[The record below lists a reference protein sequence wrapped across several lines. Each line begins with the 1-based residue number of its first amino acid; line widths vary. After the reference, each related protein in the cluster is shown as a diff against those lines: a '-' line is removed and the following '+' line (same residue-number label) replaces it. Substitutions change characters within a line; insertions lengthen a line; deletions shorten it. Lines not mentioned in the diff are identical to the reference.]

1 MGKTALLVQDI
12 QNGIVSRLASD
23 EAANEY
29 LARLAET
36 VKAARQAGIRI
47 IYVVVRFRPGYPE
60 IHPLNAMFGP
70 IAAAGGDAFTDGHAS
85 SQIHPL
91 LAPHEGDVTVV
102 KKRFSSFSGS
112 DLDLVLKSLGV
123 SHVVLTGLSTSGV
136 VLSTVRQAADLDY
149 KITVL
154 EDMCADGD
162 EEVHGVLM
170 RKVFPRQAEVVTAEA
185 WLGGLEGKD
194 V

>member
-1 MGKTALLVQDI
+1 MGNTVLLVQDI

-23 EAANEY
+23 ESANEY
-29 LARLAET
+29 LQKLAET
-36 VKAARQAGIRI
+36 VQAARQSGIRI
-47 IYVVVRFRPGYPE
+47 IYVVVQFRPGYPE

-70 IAAAGGDAFTDGHAS
+70 IAAAGGDAFTKGHPS
-85 SQIHPL
+85 SEIHPL
-91 LAPHEGDVTVV
+91 LTPKEGDISVV

-112 DLDLVLKSLGV
+112 DLDLVLRGLGV
-123 SHVVLTGLSTSGV
+123 SHLVLTGLSTSGV

-162 EEVHGVLM
+162 EEVHEVLM
-170 RKVFPRQAEVVTAEA
+170 RKVFPRQAEVITAEA
-185 WLGGLEGKD
+185 WLGGLEGKN